1 MWDANLAQLSLSYK
15 CLNARCVLFS
25 GGQLNTGGYIQ
36 RLRPCYGNSAADIVG
51 RQAAGQHPARAAAMI
66 GQQRPVKG
74 MAGATGKTVRVPF
87 GIEQQP
93 VGNPVPIATDIKI
106 GSAGNADGLDQ
117 RQIQPVPDGCSAV
130 GVSLPC
136 SWI

>member
-1 MWDANLAQLSLSYK
+1 MPECAL
-15 CLNARCVLFS
+15 RPFS

-117 RQIQPVPDGCSAV
+117 RQTQPVPDGCSAV
-130 GVSLPC
+130 RRFAAMQLDIMRSRGRDDSV
-136 SWI
+136 